1 MHQEMKAYP
10 LYTVMP
16 AFVSFVTQ
24 LTNWYVRL
32 NRDRLKGMEGGEDGT
47 SVEEE
52 AETGLQ
58 VLFDVL
64 LDVTIIMA
72 P

>member
-1 MHQEMKAYP
+1 MKAYP

>member
-1 MHQEMKAYP
+1 MYAPRNES
-10 LYTVMP
+10 VP
-16 AFVSFVTQ
+16 ALNSHACLFSFVTQ

-52 AETGLQ
+52 AATGL
-58 VLFDVL
+58 
-64 LDVTIIMA
+64 
-72 P
+72 